1 MAAMRRG
8 LSTMVLAGL
17 SLAPLLVS
25 GQEAETMHTVT
36 SPNGRIAVTVSLGVD
51 REPRYRITL
60 DGGDIVEP
68 SRLGLYF
75 ASRIDLI
82 SGFVIDVVEQESVD
96 VTWEQPWG
104 ERRLVRDRHNE
115 MLVKLSARTPDRRLN
130 LRFRVFDDG
139 VGFRYEVPDQ
149 DSYSRVTLVEEMT
162 EFRVSRD
169 ARAFSQPADGE
180 LRYEHLY
187 SESPV
192 GILDRVSTPLTLR
205 LDSGTHVAI
214 HEAAL
219 VNYPA
224 FSLEFDVESIFRTY
238 LRPSS
243 AGHRAILDVPFV
255 TPWRTVQIAD
265 AAVGLVDSTLILNL
279 NEPNVLDDTS
289 WIEPGKYV
297 GIWWAMHLGRKTWGQ
312 GERHGATTSAA
323 KRYIDFAATHGFA
336 GVLVEG
342 WNVGWDGDWVANSQF
357 SFTEAYPDF
366 DLEAVAAY
374 ARDRGVRL
382 IGHHETG
389 GHMSDYAAQMDAAFA
404 IYEELGVRQVKTGY
418 VGPAKTL
425 KRKDASGEVRLEW
438 HDSQFAVNHYQAV
451 VEAAARHRIAINTH
465 EPVKDT
471 GLRRTWPNWLT
482 REGSRGMEFSAW
494 DETPNPPNHEP
505 MLVFTRMLAGPMDYT
520 PGIFDLD
527 FEANGK
533 SRRVE
538 TTLAKQL
545 ALYVVLYSPI
555 HMVPDLPENYL
566 ERPDAFRF
574 VVDVPTDWEESRAL
588 AGAVGE
594 FVVMARQERD
604 GRDWYL
610 GAITNEH
617 PRRLSIDLDFLEPD
631 ASYTAEIYADGADAD
646 WEENPYAIDISA
658 RTVRNT
664 DTLELGLAAGGGAA
678 IRFRPA
684 PQAH

>member
-1 MAAMRRG
+1 MATMCRG
-8 LSTMVLAGL
+8 LVTILLAGFWL
-17 SLAPLLVS
+17 VPGAAHGQAP
-25 GQEAETMHTVT
+25 EATHTVA

-60 DGGDIVEP
+60 DGGEVVEP

-75 ASRIDLI
+75 ASRIDLL
-82 SGFVIDVVEQESVD
+82 SGFVIDVVEMKSVD
-96 VTWEQPWG
+96 TTWEQPWG
-104 ERRLVRDRHNE
+104 ERRLVRDHYNE
-115 MLVKLSARTPDRRLN
+115 MLVKLSARTPDRRMN

-149 DSYSRVTLVEEMT
+149 DSYSRVTLVEEIT

-187 SESPV
+187 GESPV
-192 GILDRVSTPLTLR
+192 GVLDRVSTPLTLR
-205 LDSGTHVAI
+205 LESGTHVAI

-243 AGHRAILDVPFV
+243 EGYRAILDVPFM

-265 AAVGLVDSTLILNL
+265 SAVGLVNSSLILNL
-279 NEPNVLDDTS
+279 NEPSELDDTS

-297 GIWWAMHLGRKTWGQ
+297 GIWWDMHLGRKTWEQ
-312 GERHGATTSAA
+312 GERHGATTAAA
-323 KRYIDFAATHGFA
+323 KRYIDFAARYGFG

-357 SFTEAYPDF
+357 SFTKPTPDF
-366 DLEAVAAY
+366 DIEAVAAY

-389 GHMSDYAAQMDAAFA
+389 GHMSDYETAMNEAFA
-404 IYEELGVRQVKTGY
+404 LYRSLGIRQVKTGY
-418 VGPAKTL
+418 VGPANTL
-425 KRKDASGEVRLEW
+425 KRKDDSGQVHFEW

-451 VEAAARHRIAINTH
+451 VEAAARHGISINTH

-494 DETPNPPNHEP
+494 AETPNPPNHEP
-505 MLVFTRMLAGPMDYT
+505 MLAFTRMLAGPMDYT

-538 TTLAKQL
+538 TTLARQL

-555 HMVPDLPENYL
+555 HMVPDLPVNYL

-574 VVDVPTDWEESRAL
+574 IVDVPTDWEDSRAL

-594 FVVMARQERD
+594 FIVMARQERD

-617 PRRLSIDLDFLEPD
+617 ARRLSIELDFLDPGV
-631 ASYTAEIYADGADAD
+631 TWVAEIYADGADAD
-646 WEENPYAIDISA
+646 WETNPYAIDISA
-658 RTVRNT
+658 REVNNT

-684 PQAH
+684 SKAE

>member
-1 MAAMRRG
+1 MLAVRCG
-8 LSTMVLAGL
+8 LLTSLLA
-17 SLAPLLVS
+17 SLWLTPVVAL
-25 GQEAETMHTVT
+25 GQEAETTHTVT
-36 SPNGRIAVTVSLGVD
+36 SPNGRIALTVSLGVD
-51 REPRYRITL
+51 REPRYGITF
-60 DGGDIVEP
+60 DGGEVVEP

-75 ASRIDLI
+75 ASRIDLRRD
-82 SGFVIDVVEQESVD
+82 FVIDVVERNSVD
-96 VTWEQPWG
+96 TTWEQPWG
-104 ERRLVRDRHNE
+104 ERRLVRDQHNE

-139 VGFRYEVPDQ
+139 IGFRYEVPEQ
-149 DSYSRVTLVEEMT
+149 DSYSRVTLVEEIT

-169 ARAFSQPADGE
+169 VRAFSQPADGE

-192 GILDRVSTPLTLR
+192 GVLDRVSTPLTLR

-224 FSLEFDVESIFRTY
+224 FSLEFDVESILRTY

-243 AGHRAILDVPFV
+243 EGHRAVIDVPFV

-265 AAVGLVDSTLILNL
+265 TAVGLVNSSLILNL
-279 NEPNVLDDTS
+279 NEPSVLDDTS

-297 GIWWAMHLGRKTWGQ
+297 GIWWQMHLGQKTWGE
-312 GERHGATTSAA
+312 GERHGATTSEAR
-323 KRYIDFAATHGFA
+323 RYIDFAAEHGFD
-336 GVLVEG
+336 GVLIEG
-342 WNVGWDGDWVANSQF
+342 WNRGWDGDWVKNSQF
-357 SFTEAYPDF
+357 SFTEPYPDF
-366 DLEAVAAY
+366 DIDAVAAY
-374 ARDRGVRL
+374 AAERGVRL

-389 GHMSDYAAQMDAAFA
+389 GHMSDYAAKMDEAFA
-404 IYEELGVRQVKTGY
+404 MYESLGVRQVKTGY
-418 VGPAKTL
+418 VGPARTL
-425 KRKDASGEVRLEW
+425 KRRDEAGEVHLEW

-451 VEAAARHRIAINTH
+451 LEAAARHRISINTH

-471 GLRRTWPNWLT
+471 GLRRTWPNWLS
-482 REGSRGMEFSAW
+482 REGSRGMEFTAW
-494 DETPNPPNHEP
+494 SDVTNPPSHEP
-505 MLVFTRMLAGPMDYT
+505 MLAFTRMLAGPMDYT

-527 FEANGK
+527 FDANGK

-566 ERPDAFRF
+566 ARPDAFRF
-574 VVDVPTDWEESRAL
+574 IVDVPTDWEESRAL
-588 AGAVGE
+588 SGVVGE
-594 FVVMARQERD
+594 FIVMARQERD
-604 GRDWYL
+604 GPDWYL
-610 GAITNEH
+610 GAVTNEH
-617 PRRLSIDLDFLEPD
+617 DRRLSIDLDFLEPGITYVAD
-631 ASYTAEIYADGADAD
+631 IYADGADAD
-646 WEENPYAIDISA
+646 WDTNPYAIDIST
-658 RTVRNT
+658 RRLTNT

-684 PQAH
+684 PQAQ